1 MENRVLIE
9 PWITEAATA
18 AGELGKYIFK
28 VEKKS
33 NKIQIKKAIENL
45 YKVSVLSVRIV
56 NLPGKK
62 RTRGRVVGQK
72 SGLKKAIVTVKKGE
86 SIDVFGNK

>member
-1 MENRVLIE
+1 MENKILVE

-28 VEKKS
+28 VEKYS
-33 NKIQIKKAIENL
+33 TKIQIKKAVEDL
-45 YKVSVLSVRIV
+45 YKVKVVSVRTI
-56 NLPGKK
+56 NLPSKK
-62 RTRGRVVGQK
+62 RTRGRIVGRK
-72 SGLKKAIVTVKKGE
+72 PGLRKAIVTVKKGE

>member
-1 MENRVLIE
+1 MESRVLIE

-33 NKIQIKKAIENL
+33 NKIQIKKAIE
-45 YKVSVLSVRIV
+45 
-56 NLPGKK
+56 
-62 RTRGRVVGQK
+62 
-72 SGLKKAIVTVKKGE
+72 
-86 SIDVFGNK
+86 D

>member
-1 MENRVLIE
+1 MENNILIE
-9 PWITEAATA
+9 PWITEAATM

-33 NKIQIKKAIENL
+33 TKPQIKKAVEDL
-45 YKVSVLSVRIV
+45 YKVTVISVRTI

-62 RTRGRVVGQK
+62 RTRGRIVGQK
-72 SGLKKAIVTVKKGE
+72 AGVRKAIVTVKKGE